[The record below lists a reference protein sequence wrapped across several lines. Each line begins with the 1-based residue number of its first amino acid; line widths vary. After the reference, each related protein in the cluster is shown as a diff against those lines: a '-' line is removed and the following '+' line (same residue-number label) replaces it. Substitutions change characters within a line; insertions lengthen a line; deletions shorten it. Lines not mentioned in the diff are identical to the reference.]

1 MKIGILPAAGKA
13 IRFGG
18 VDKEL
23 LKLNGKTMLE
33 HAAARLPENVVVI
46 TTEGKLQNHMK
57 VLPKAIFAI
66 QEGNQDLWSAIK
78 TGLTFQADRYYMTMP
93 DTYMRVDVF
102 KNAPQEDFNLGTFTT
117 DKPERFGVLRDN
129 RVIDKQAGEIPATA
143 WGVLT
148 WSRNVRDYWL
158 KCEVN
163 NFCEA
168 INVAMTAFY
177 FQTWDIGKYHDLA
190 SAEDYTKLLCRK

>member
-1 MKIGILPAAGKA
+1 MKIGIIPAAGKA
-13 IRFGG
+13 VRFGG

-23 LKLNGKTMLE
+23 LELNGKTMLE
-33 HAAARLPENVVVI
+33 HAAARLPVDQIVLI
-46 TTEGKLQNHMK
+46 TTEQKLRKHFQA
-57 VLPKAIFAI
+57 LPQAIFAI

-78 TGLTFQADRYYMTMP
+78 TGLSLRADRYFMTMP
-93 DTYMRVDVF
+93 DTYMRPDVF
-102 KNAPQEDFNLGTFTT
+102 KDAPQEDFNIGTFTT
-117 DKPERFGVLRDN
+117 NKPERFGVIRGN
-129 RVIDKQAGEIPATA
+129 RVIDKQAGTPATA

-177 FQTWDIGKYHDLA
+177 FQTWDIGDYHDLA
-190 SAEDYTKLLCRK
+190 SMEDYKNLICQ